1 MHLKTTSLILAL
13 LVAITLAFPTL
24 ADSFRVGDLVVE
36 SPWFRASAGA
46 AKSGVAFMAIM
57 NNGGTAD
64 HLVSVSSTAAKMAH
78 LHTTIMENDVMK
90 MRALDA
96 LEIPVGGM
104 AILKPGS
111 THVMF
116 MGLNAPLKEGET
128 FPLTLEFEKAGTL
141 EITANV
147 MKVGAM
153 GNLDGTNMGN

>member
-1 MHLKTTSLILAL
+1 MKTTSHILAL
-13 LVAITLAFPTL
+13 LVAITLAFPAL

-36 SPWFRASAGA
+36 NPWFRASAGA
-46 AKSGVAFMAIM
+46 AKSGVSFMAIM
-57 NNGGTAD
+57 NNGDTPD
-64 HLVSVSSTAAKMAH
+64 RLVSVSSTVAKKAH

-128 FPLTLEFEKAGTL
+128 FPLTLEFEKAGML

-147 MKVGAM
+147 MKAGAM
-153 GNLDGTNMGN
+153 GIMDGMNMGN